1 MGVMSMYFMMAEQL
15 RHWRDADKQSLVNKS
30 QSYKVIIMLIPT
42 AIVRIFMMIKMSNIR
57 NEERRIVKFSSA
69 VWLTL
74 VGFYVGIWALYG
86 LLSVDSPP
94 LRSFL
99 SLDTVVFLMQL
110 AFYYYNAYQEKQMV
124 AAM

>member
-1 MGVMSMYFMMAEQL
+1 
-15 RHWRDADKQSLVNKS
+15 
-30 QSYKVIIMLIPT
+30 
-42 AIVRIFMMIKMSNIR
+42 MMIKMSNIR